1 MLSYSITGLNVGVA
15 LVLSTMYS
23 VNLIERSELLHNS
36 LMVSAKDLF
45 PSTCQSLR
53 QLVTPIPRVLHQYRH
68 P

>member
-36 LMVSAKDLF
+36 LMVSAKDLQYWC
-45 PSTCQSLR
+45 TEL
-53 QLVTPIPRVLHQYRH
+53 PRTVHKMCA
-68 P
+68 